1 MCLVV
6 VGGNSEVLCLQPCLQ
21 RILNHR
27 ACLFASQNLLYVRH
41 NNSDDDVILVN
52 YDVMVNSS
60 PPAGMT
66 RPMTR
71 HLNLAIT
78 GLNLVVALETCYT
91 RVKIQFRMHLYK
103 RALVLRN
110 GPIGVAF
117 PGNTLVCNAVIETLN
132 L

>member
-1 MCLVV
+1 MRCYVSSHVSRGFSTIELVCL
-6 VGGNSEVLCLQPCLQ
+6 LLK
-21 RILNHR
+21 
-27 ACLFASQNLLYVRH
+27 NLLYVRH
-41 NNSDDDVILVN
+41 NNCDNDVILVN

-71 HLNLAIT
+71 HLNFVRIHYWTDFGGCFGNVLH
-78 GLNLVVALETCYT
+78 T
-91 RVKIQFRMHLYK
+91 RVKIQFRMHLRK

-110 GPIGVAF
+110 GTIGVAF
-117 PGNTLVCNAVIETLN
+117 PGNTVVCNAVIEMLN